1 MVENISIFHFNF
13 VTLLFHRF
21 IFELNFFIDFD
32 LFLSPN
38 VVFVLFFIDII
49 LFVFR
54 QMRAAGNALRT
65 AGLRR
70 REVLQIARRHPPV
83 LGRDP
88 TLLINLISFLRFNCG
103 LHKVIL

>member
-1 MVENISIFHFNF
+1 MF
-13 VTLLFHRF
+13 V
-21 IFELNFFIDFD
+21 I
-32 LFLSPN
+32 
-38 VVFVLFFIDII
+38 FFIDII